1 MVNGSWLMVR
11 WFDGSMAVVVAVA
24 VVDDGQRLTVAVAAA
39 VVDDGEDDN
48 DHYY

>member
-24 VVDDGQRLTVAVAAA
+24 VVDDGQRLTV
-39 VVDDGEDDN
+39 DGCRCCCCC
-48 DHYY
+48 